1 MSEVDDA
8 IASARSSW
16 ARISEDRSA
25 PLSIARADTRSR
37 RRATQA
43 IGKRLTR
50 IAVADGTIL
59 VAAVAI
65 GMVMPLGIMGALL
78 VMALLIAATLLF
90 AVWPAETAPTPERL
104 ASVDIKALP
113 AQTERWLDAQRPA
126 LPAPAV
132 TLVDRIGL
140 RLETLSPQ
148 LAAVDNDGEAAQEV
162 RKLIGEQLPAFVK
175 DYERVPPSLR
185 TTARNGRSPDAEL
198 VAGLS
203 LIEQEIADMT
213 TRLAQADLDTLSTR
227 GRFLELKYK
236 DDASN

>member
-16 ARISEDRSA
+16 ARISGDSA
-25 PLSIARADTRSR
+25 PGYVRDSRAR
-37 RRATQA
+37 RRTTQA

-50 IAVADGTIL
+50 IAVADAAIL
-59 VAAVAI
+59 VAALVI
-65 GMVMPLGIMGALL
+65 GMITPLGIMGALL
-78 VMALLIAATLLF
+78 VMMLLVAATVLF
-90 AVWPAETAPTPERL
+90 AIWPAEAAPTPERL

-148 LAAVDNDGEAAQEV
+148 LVAVDNDGEAAQEV

-175 DYERVPPSLR
+175 DYARVPPTLR
-185 TTARNGRSPDAEL
+185 TTPRNGRSPDAEL

-236 DDASN
+236 DDAAD

>member
-16 ARISEDRSA
+16 ARISEDRTGA
-25 PLSIARADTRSR
+25 GGDGRANTRGR
-37 RRATQA
+37 RRTTQA

-50 IAVADGTIL
+50 IAVADVAIL
-59 VAAVAI
+59 VAAVVI
-65 GMVMPLGIMGALL
+65 GMIVPLGIMGALL

-148 LAAVDNDGEAAQEV
+148 LAAVDNDCEAAQEV

-175 DYERVPPSLR
+175 DYARVPPSLR

-203 LIEQEIADMT
+203 LIEQEIAEMT
-213 TRLAQADLDTLSTR
+213 ARLAQADLDTLSTR

-236 DDASN
+236 DDADR

>member
-16 ARISEDRSA
+16 ARISGDHA
-25 PLSIARADTRSR
+25 PGYVRDTRVR
-37 RRATQA
+37 RRQTQA

-50 IAVADGTIL
+50 IAVADAVIL
-59 VAAVAI
+59 IAAVVI
-65 GMVMPLGIMGALL
+65 GMIVPLGIMGALL
-78 VMALLIAATLLF
+78 VMTLLIAATVTF
-90 AVWPAETAPTPERL
+90 AIWPAETAPTPERL

-175 DYERVPPSLR
+175 DYARVPPSLR
-185 TTARNGRSPDAEL
+185 STQRNGRSPDAEL

-213 TRLAQADLDTLSTR
+213 ARLAQADLDTLSTR

-236 DDASN
+236 DDGAA